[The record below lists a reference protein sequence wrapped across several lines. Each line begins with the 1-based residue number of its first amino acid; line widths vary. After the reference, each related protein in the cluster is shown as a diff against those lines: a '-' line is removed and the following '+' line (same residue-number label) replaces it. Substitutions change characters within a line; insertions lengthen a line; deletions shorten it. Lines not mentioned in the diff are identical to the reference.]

1 MSHKEDLVNEPVLI
15 AVAPSIPPY
24 MRGGLPPLD
33 LSPEGIASE
42 VVRAWNAGASIAHL
56 HVWDE
61 EGTPTQ
67 DTAAFVRTIR
77 LIREQCD
84 ILIEG
89 STGGFNELTP
99 AQRSV
104 ALQTDI
110 ELASL
115 NPGSVN
121 YDEGV
126 YINPPDAIAYWVQE
140 MHHRGIKP
148 DAAIFEAG
156 MIANTLRLAAEGWID
171 TPQLYAFVLGQP
183 GAMPATARNLCFLRD
198 SIPADALWG
207 AIGHGGHDVRIAV
220 MAMSMGGHV
229 RAGFEDNPFYRP
241 GQPATHNAQ
250 LIDRLVRV
258 AKELG
263 REVASPPEARKVLGV
278 AATQR

>member
-1 MSHKEDLVNEPVLI
+1 MNDPVLI

-24 MRGGLPPLD
+24 MRQGLPPLD
-33 LSPEGIASE
+33 LSPEAIAAE

-61 EGTPTQ
+61 QGTPTQ
-67 DTAAFVRTIR
+67 DVAAFARTVR

-89 STGGFNELTP
+89 STGGFNDLTP
-99 AQRSV
+99 AERSV
-104 ALQTDI
+104 ALQVDV

-121 YDEGV
+121 YDAGV

-140 MHHRGIKP
+140 MHQRQIKP
-148 DAAIFEAG
+148 NAAIFEAG
-156 MIANTLRLAAEGWID
+156 MIANTLQLAAEGWIAA
-171 TPQLYAFVLGQP
+171 PYLFSFVLGQP
-183 GAMPATARNLCFLRD
+183 GALPATARNLCFLRD
-198 SIPADALWG
+198 SIPETALWG

-229 RAGFEDNPFYRP
+229 RAGFEDNPYYRP
-241 GQPATHNAQ
+241 DQPATQNAQ
-250 LIDRLVRV
+250 LIERLVRI
-258 AKELG
+258 AEELG
-263 REVASPPEARKVLGV
+263 RAVASPADARSLLGM
-278 AATQR
+278 AARM